1 MYKVKGDLKN
11 KNLREKGEI
20 IMEKTKREWLNEIK
34 AELTDEGQI
43 GFINEQ
49 LAQLDNKAEK
59 ARIRAA
65 AKREAGDEL
74 RERIFNVL
82 TDEPKTIPAI
92 VAELNDEEI
101 SEAKARARLSQLVQL
116 ERVAKEKVKTDSGE
130 KMGYFVPSVDEQA
143 E

>member
-1 MYKVKGDLKN
+1 
-11 KNLREKGEI
+11 
-20 IMEKTKREWLNEIK
+20 MEKTKREWLNEIK

-49 LAQLDNKAEK
+49 LAQLDSKAEK

-130 KMGYFVPSVDEQA
+130 KMGYFVAPTVDAQ
-143 E
+143 